1 MTQFGSGF
9 LIGLII
15 PYQELLGNYDVEDLL
30 KCLTMIIPYQE
41 LLGNYDL
48 CGLSVHIA
56 NIIPYQELL
65 GNYDFQII
73 DNTLRCIIPYQ
84 HNMRRIYHKFSPQ
97 VLQRPAGFVII

>member
-1 MTQFGSGF
+1 MTTIFAVR
-9 LIGLII
+9 
-15 PYQELLGNYDVEDLL
+15 PYDA
-30 KCLTMIIPYQE
+30 IIPYQE

-48 CGLSVHIA
+48 LITHGTKSNIIPYQELLGNYDAEVEGQSHA
-56 NIIPYQELL
+56 SIIPYQELL

-73 DNTLRCIIPYQ
+73 DNILRCIIPYQ

>member
-1 MTQFGSGF
+1 MTWTRCGGY
-9 LIGLII
+9 GARII
-15 PYQELLGNYDVEDLL
+15 PYQELLGNYDRSLL
-30 KCLTMIIPYQE
+30 RPPRERIIPYQE
-41 LLGNYDL
+41 LLGNYDAIPDTHT
-48 CGLSVHIA
+48 SA
-56 NIIPYQELL
+56 AIIPYQELL

>member
-1 MTQFGSGF
+1 MT
-9 LIGLII
+9 IGCSYAIYSTII
-15 PYQELLGNYDVEDLL
+15 PYQELLGNYDA
-30 KCLTMIIPYQE
+30 LTRTT
-41 LLGNYDL
+41 
-48 CGLSVHIA
+48 STA
-56 NIIPYQELL
+56 AIIPYQELL